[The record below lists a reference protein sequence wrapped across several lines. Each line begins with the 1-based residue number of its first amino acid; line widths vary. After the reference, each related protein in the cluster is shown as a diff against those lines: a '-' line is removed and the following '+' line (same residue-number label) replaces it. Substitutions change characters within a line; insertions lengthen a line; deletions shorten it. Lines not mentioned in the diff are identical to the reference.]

1 MHLLI
6 FLLIVGGKKMKKI
19 VILIG
24 AFCYNRGSE
33 ALVRG
38 TIEIV
43 KKHIPDSYIVLCS
56 GEESF
61 GPNANVNNV
70 DKYIRRQSYYSG
82 FSFKRMLANFYKKV
96 LKNTNA
102 YNKIKYKNLVNE
114 CRDADL
120 VIVSG
125 GDNYDKSYGM
135 FDLMHTV
142 NNLIRQN
149 SKAKMVMYD
158 CSLDV
163 NEIDENIKKD
173 FDLFD
178 VITARENDTYQG
190 FLKKFPNKD
199 IRYYPDPAFV
209 MEKEKIDLPESFK
222 LNGTI
227 GVNVSSMVTEAQYGS
242 DENKVLS
249 AYTKMIEWILS
260 NTDNNVMLI
269 PHVMKN
275 LDLKVLR
282 LLYSKFTDNK
292 RVFLIENEELNAK
305 QLKYLVSN
313 CIFYI
318 GARTHSTIAA
328 YSSCVPT
335 LVLGYSVKSIG
346 IAKDLFG
353 TSDGYV
359 VPVKNLSSDEVLVKA
374 LSRLYENKEQI
385 KEKLE
390 NETMPDYIEKTWS
403 AGEMFSS
410 LIKKN

>member
-1 MHLLI
+1 
-6 FLLIVGGKKMKKI
+6 
-19 VILIG
+19 
-24 AFCYNRGSE
+24 
-33 ALVRG
+33 
-38 TIEIV
+38 
-43 KKHIPDSYIVLCS
+43 
-56 GEESF
+56 
-61 GPNANVNNV
+61 
-70 DKYIRRQSYYSG
+70 
-82 FSFKRMLANFYKKV
+82 
-96 LKNTNA
+96 
-102 YNKIKYKNLVNE
+102 
-114 CRDADL
+114 
-120 VIVSG
+120 
-125 GDNYDKSYGM
+125 
-135 FDLMHTV
+135 
-142 NNLIRQN
+142 
-149 SKAKMVMYD
+149 
-158 CSLDV
+158 
-163 NEIDENIKKD
+163 
-173 FDLFD
+173 
-178 VITARENDTYQG
+178 
-190 FLKKFPNKD
+190 
-199 IRYYPDPAFV
+199 
-209 MEKEKIDLPESFK
+209 
-222 LNGTI
+222 
-227 GVNVSSMVTEAQYGS
+227 MVTEAQYGS

-305 QLKYLVSN
+305 QLKYLISN